1 MLTLPRSIIEETGN
15 TMTDVFVIRNQLGHY
30 WGKSKTWVDGSEARA
45 VMRAKHEDEAIN
57 TLFELGS
64 KDFELRGEVLTAELS
79 QRGEPVIEASQIPL
93 LLKPEAEPEAD
104 ADADAVESANT
115 EVPAEDNAEVTTE
128 KPAQALD

>member
-64 KDFELRGEVLTAELS
+64 RDFELRGEVLTAELS

-93 LLKPEAEPEAD
+93 LLEPEPE

-115 EVPAEDNAEVTTE
+115 EAPAEDNAEVTTE
-128 KPAQALD
+128 RPAQALD

>member
-1 MLTLPRSIIEETGN
+1 
-15 TMTDVFVIRNQLGHY
+15 MTDVFVIRNQLGHY

-64 KDFELRGEVLTAELS
+64 KDFELRGEVLAAELTE
-79 QRGEPVIEASQIPL
+79 RGEPVIEASQIPL
-93 LLKPEAEPEAD
+93 LLDPEAEPE
-104 ADADAVESANT
+104 AVESANT

-128 KPAQALD
+128 KPAPALD

>member
-1 MLTLPRSIIEETGN
+1 MLTLPRSINEEARD

-64 KDFELRGEVLTAELS
+64 RDFELRGEVLAAELS
-79 QRGEPVIEASQIPL
+79 ERGEPIIEASQIPL
-93 LLKPEAEPEAD
+93 LLEPEPEAN
-104 ADADAVESANT
+104 ADADVNADVPG
-115 EVPAEDNAEVTTE
+115 EVAAE
-128 KPAQALD
+128 KPEQTLD